1 MMSEHKIKK
10 ACLDLIASCPDVV
23 LTTIGADGFPQA
35 RVMFNLRGPRYSELQ
50 EYLRPFDGTFRY
62 YLDTNTS
69 SSKIRDVRSR
79 PQASLFFCR
88 PEIFFSLM
96 LAGDLTVDEDPVLR
110 RELWRPGWETYYP
123 AGPEDPDY
131 TVLRF
136 DSRYG
141 RGWNSSVNYFFDL
154 SGKR

>member
-1 MMSEHKIKK
+1 
-10 ACLDLIASCPDVV
+10 
-23 LTTIGADGFPQA
+23 
-35 RVMFNLRGPRYSELQ
+35 MFNLSGPRYSEALRLRWTLA
-50 EYLRPFDGTFRY
+50 YLTRHGLEKP
-62 YLDTNTS
+62 
-69 SSKIRDVRSR
+69 DVRPGR
-79 PQASLFFCR
+79 RRRRRR

-96 LAGDLTVDEDPVLR
+96 LAGDLAVDEDPVLR

-141 RGWNSSVNYFFDL
+141 RGWNGSVNYFFDL